1 MKRYLFIAL
10 ATFALIGCTEDMT
23 DSTPLHGELEQSYIS
38 VTLASDEVSSRA
50 SGDAAF
56 EYGDEAERYVESAHF
71 FLFKEDGSAFPVNG
85 VSGKNY
91 LSFTLNSNGTQPGE
105 TGHPDEGP
113 SVSDVKDKI
122 LVFNNYKGEYPSYI
136 VAVLN
141 WDEHHIQPSYTLDNL
156 YNTITN
162 IRNANDHFV
171 MSNAVY
177 ADTQAGI
184 VRASRLS
191 VNNIGKSEAEAMA
204 NPIEIYVERI
214 SAKVEVKAKGNVAGQ
229 NATYD
234 IEASVGSTPVYAKV
248 LKWELHNEY
257 HQSIL
262 LKHIYPNKWGLGS
275 EVGFLWNDPN
285 QFRSYWATSHSGTFP
300 SDNHFDWSNNG
311 LEPETGVAY
320 VGENTQKPVVD
331 GEGKVVA
338 DPRTKVIIKAQLVD
352 ASGTPIELAVWYG
365 MGYVGETVLRQEVAK
380 LLASE
385 IYYRESGAYKSI
397 GEADLKLVAG
407 EHAPAGADIKAYEV
421 FFQIA
426 DDSRSKEWF
435 TYSSADGYTLA
446 SIEDVNSR
454 LAKVEPALVYKNGMT
469 YYFTDIRHLG
479 RKDSASEFGVVRN
492 HIYKVNISAIKG
504 FGTPVYDADVDVDV
518 PERPT
523 QVNSFV
529 AAEMRIL
536 SWKVVKNG
544 YNIE

>member
-23 DSTPLHGELEQSYIS
+23 DSTPLDGELEQSYIA

-50 SGDAAF
+50 NGDAAF

-71 FLFKEDGSAFPVNG
+71 FLFKADGSAFPVNG

-105 TGHPDEGP
+105 TGRPDAGP
-113 SVSDVKDKI
+113 NVSDVKDKI

-177 ADTQAGI
+177 ADTQGEI

-191 VNNIGKSEAEAMA
+191 VDNIGKTEAEAMA
-204 NPIEIYVERI
+204 HPVQIYVERL
-214 SAKVEVKAKGNVAGQ
+214 SAKVEVRAKGNVAGQ
-229 NATYD
+229 DATYD
-234 IEASVGSTPVYAKV
+234 IAASVGGTPVYAKV
-248 LKWELHNEY
+248 LTWELHNEY

-262 LKHIYPNKWGLGS
+262 LKHIYPHKWGLGS
-275 EVGFLWNDPN
+275 EVGFLWNDPV
-285 QFRSYWATSHSGTFP
+285 QSRSYWATSHAGTFP
-300 SDNHFDWSNNG
+300 SDNHFDWSTGG
-311 LEPETGVAY
+311 LAPDAGVAY
-320 VGENTQKPVVD
+320 VGENTQQPVLD

-352 ASGTPIELAVWYG
+352 ASGTPLELALWYG

-380 LLASE
+380 LLASQL
-385 IYYRESGAYKSI
+385 YYREGGAYRSI
-397 GEADLKLVAG
+397 DPADLKLVAG
-407 EHAPAGADIKAYEV
+407 THAPAGAGVQAYEA

-426 DDSRSKEWF
+426 DASRSRSWY
-435 TYSSADGYTLA
+435 TYSSADGYTQA
-446 SIEDVNSR
+446 TIQEVNSR
-454 LAKVEPALVYKNGMT
+454 LAQVAPALVYKNGMT

-479 RKDSASEFGVVRN
+479 RTDSASAFGIVRN
-492 HIYKVNISAIKG
+492 HIYRVNISAITG
-504 FGTPVYDADVDVDV
+504 FGTPVYDADVDVEV
-518 PERPT
+518 PQRPT
-523 QVNSFV
+523 QVNSYV

>member
-23 DSTPLHGELEQSYIS
+23 DSAPLNGELEQSYIS

-71 FLFKEDGSAFPVNG
+71 FLFKADGSAFPVNG

-105 TGHPDEGP
+105 TGRPDAGP
-113 SVSDVKDKI
+113 NVSDVKDKI

-162 IRNANDHFV
+162 IRNANAHFV

-177 ADTQAGI
+177 ADTQGGI

-191 VNNIGKSEAEAMA
+191 VDNIGKTEAEAMA
-204 NPIEIYVERI
+204 HPVQIYVERL
-214 SAKVEVKAKGNVAGQ
+214 SAKVEVRAKGNVAGQ
-229 NATYD
+229 DATYD
-234 IEASVGSTPVYAKV
+234 IAASVDGTPVYAKV
-248 LKWELHNEY
+248 LTWELHNEY

-262 LKHIYPNKWGLGS
+262 LKHIYPHKWGLGS
-275 EVGFLWNDPN
+275 EVGFLWNDPV
-285 QFRSYWATSHSGTFP
+285 QFRSYWATSHAGTFP
-300 SDNHFDWSNNG
+300 SDNHFDWSTGG
-311 LEPETGVAY
+311 LAPDAGVAY
-320 VGENTQKPVVD
+320 VGENTQQPVLD

-352 ASGTPIELAVWYG
+352 ASGTPLELALWYG

-380 LLASE
+380 LLASQL
-385 IYYRESGAYKSI
+385 YYREGGAYRSI
-397 GEADLKLVAG
+397 DPADLKLVAG
-407 EHAPAGADIKAYEV
+407 THAPAGADIQAYEA

-426 DDSRSKEWF
+426 DASRSKAWY
-435 TYSSADGYTLA
+435 TYSSADGYTQA
-446 SIEDVNSR
+446 TIQEVNSR
-454 LAKVEPALVYKNGMT
+454 LAQVAPALVYKNGMT

-479 RKDSASEFGVVRN
+479 RTDSASAFGIVRN
-492 HIYKVNISAIKG
+492 HIYRVNISAITG
-504 FGTPVYDADVDVDV
+504 FGTPVYDADVDVEV
-518 PERPT
+518 PQRPT
-523 QVNSFV
+523 QVNSYV